1 MSKRFVV
8 NSYIISG
15 FINLLSVTAII
26 TVIVLIQIRNG
37 NIQSKNLRINP
48 HSGINN
54 ASQADIDEMTSTTNS
69 TIKRSAALSKLFKG
83 VDEKNVLNFIAEES
97 SDSSIILNAKEDYF
111 FNQENIKSLS
121 ATYKI
126 VEVINITAKP
136 GIINISQADIDVMI
150 SIENPAFNRVLALS
164 KLFDGVTE
172 ENINNITIE
181 KTSDEEITLHANEGF
196 AFGSD
201 TVSSLKVNIKISTV
215 LNISAKQGIIN
226 ITSADIVS
234 MISVPNTPEKIAALS
249 KLFDG
254 IDNINIINVRAEKT
268 SEKLITLRATDNYT
282 FGSTGM
288 SAITVNIN
296 IVSILD
302 IRVRPVIDNISEEDI
317 QTMISTTKPII
328 ERIVALSKLFDGI
341 NQTNIIN
348 FSVEK
353 SSSTEITLKANQ
365 GYAFGSDALSSLTAS
380 VKVSLILNITAK
392 QGINNITNADIV
404 AMISVQNTPG
414 KITALSKIFDGI
426 DSTNVANIKAVKTT
440 DTVITLNANE
450 GYSFISPT
458 ITSITSNIN
467 IVSIL
472 NIKAKSVID
481 KVTEA
486 DIAAMLST
494 TNSPGE
500 RVTALSK
507 LFDGVDQRNLVN
519 FKVEK
524 TSATI
529 IVLNANPGYA
539 FGETLVNSVGADIN
553 KVVEILNIKAKIG
566 TINLFQADIDAMTS
580 TSNSPKD
587 RVAALLK
594 LFDGVTEENLN
605 NFKIVKNP
613 SSITLNANDG
623 FALGFI
629 TTTSITT
636 NFKII
641 TILNISP
648 KVGINNITESDIFA
662 MISLSNIDQ
671 RIAALSKVF
680 DGITKDNVANVK
692 AEKTSDTVITL
703 IANDGYYFGSTG
715 INSIRSNIKIVL
727 FLNISP
733 KTGIIEVLE
742 SDVITMTSTANSLKD
757 RAAALSKV
765 FNNVNESNIIHVRA
779 ERTSN
784 SLITLRANGDYL
796 FEHNS
801 SSTTTANIQIVTI
814 LNITTKSGVI
824 NILES
829 DITEM
834 TSTTNS
840 TANRIAAL
848 SKLFN
853 GITESNISNIS
864 AEKTSNTIITLKT
877 NKGFSFGSIGINS
890 LKADIKIITLLN
902 ISPKTGPNNVTQAD
916 INIMTSTSSLA
927 TERAAALSKLF
938 NNITPENTLNFK
950 VSQPSNE
957 EITLTANDGY
967 AFNSITTTSITAA
980 FRIITLLNINPKEG
994 NINFSDAHFNTSIPL
1009 NKKTKK

>member
-566 TINLFQADIDAMTS
+566 TINLFQADINAMTS

-605 NFKIVKNP
+605 NFKIVKNS

-680 DGITKDNVANVK
+680 DGITKDNVAHVK